1 MHHSVVVGQ
10 TGSANSFD
18 TARQLGA
25 VYALFAEEDLR
36 TLLSGFVDQAKAMS
50 MLFAAAGGLIE
61 SQDEAVAA
69 ALGKAAQEPAGMQ
82 SLGLLAAVG
91 PVLSPTGLSV
101 AAVADAVGSSGYD
114 RGGPEDVSG
123 ARWNGWLPGRGH
135 WTRHSSG
142 RSRTA
147 PEGSRNHWRA
157 LPTSCGA
164 NSLRCWARPGKAN
177 SPRGRRDRCRG

>member
-1 MHHSVVVGQ
+1 MLVHLEAGVVDRCVEACDKFVDAVQRVVPAGQ
-10 TGSANSFD
+10 YSGFAQGANSFD

-114 RGGPEDVSG
+114 RVGPEDVSG
-123 ARWNGWLPGRGH
+123 APLERMA
-135 WTRHSSG
+135 SG
-142 RSRTA
+142 A
-147 PEGSRNHWRA
+147 RA
-157 LPTSCGA
+157 LDEAQFRSI
-164 NSLRCWARPGKAN
+164 
-177 SPRGRRDRCRG
+177 